1 MKKFDMK
8 RFGLVARWTFRMD
21 RKELLTS
28 ACVMV
33 FVYLFMAFMFFWP
46 VIKGE
51 FHATSITISNV
62 VSLQFSAYLIYV
74 VIGGAYVFNNMTAKT
89 GRLAFMMLPATAA
102 EKFAVRFIY
111 GTVAWAVMGFAALC
125 VADVLRI
132 LTCLAAG
139 VDYAGSAVPGFVSMV
154 LTGHDATRAT
164 LISPDRSA
172 AAHLAAVAV
181 IVWAHSLYML
191 GGAFFRRYRFVLSS
205 VTLLLVIVLH
215 MNVSRALCG
224 SYKITMSAQ
233 QTDLSFYVAAAVFTA
248 VAVIDW
254 MLSYKLFSRM
264 QVINNK
270 WTNL

>member
-46 VIKGE
+46 VIKGG
-51 FHATSITISNV
+51 HQATAVTISNV

-74 VIGGAYVFNNMTAKT
+74 VIGGAYLFNNMTAKT
-89 GRLAFMMLPATAA
+89 GRLAFMMLPAAAA

-111 GTVAWAVMGFAALC
+111 CTVVWAVMGFAALC

-139 VDYAGSAVPGFVSMV
+139 VGHAGSALPGFASML
-154 LTGHDATRAT
+154 LTGHGATRAT

-181 IVWAHSLYML
+181 IVWAHSFVML
-191 GGAFFRRYRFVLSS
+191 GGVFFRRYRFVLTS
-205 VTLLLVIVLH
+205 VALLLIIVLH

-224 SYKITMSAQ
+224 SYKITMNAQ
-233 QTDLSFYVAAAVFTA
+233 QTDFSLYVAAAVFTA
-248 VAVIDW
+248 AAVIDW
-254 MLSYKLFSRM
+254 MLSYKLFGRM

>member
-89 GRLAFMMLPATAA
+89 GRLAFMMLPAKMKNGMAIRVKT
-102 EKFAVRFIY
+102 EMPVKVRCEPVCSI
-111 GTVAWAVMGFAALC
+111 
-125 VADVLRI
+125 
-132 LTCLAAG
+132 
-139 VDYAGSAVPGFVSMV
+139 
-154 LTGHDATRAT
+154 
-164 LISPDRSA
+164 
-172 AAHLAAVAV
+172 
-181 IVWAHSLYML
+181 ML
-191 GGAFFRRYRFVLSS
+191 K
-205 VTLLLVIVLH
+205 
-215 MNVSRALCG
+215 SRALAPARIEDIAMAIQIG
-224 SYKITMSAQ
+224 TPKIRSTIIVIAMISA
-233 QTDLSFYVAAAVFTA
+233 TVIVIYLS
-248 VAVIDW
+248 
-254 MLSYKLFSRM
+254 
-264 QVINNK
+264 
-270 WTNL
+270 